1 VLNVKT
7 WRVTITRELSQEHD
21 MEIEADT
28 EDEACEKA
36 EEEIYTISDDDWE
49 ESDLQEDD
57 PKIKKVVELT
67 NDGEEPEEKD
77 EETAEG

>member
-1 VLNVKT
+1 MKT

-49 ESDLQEDD
+49 DSALQEDD
-57 PKIKKVVELT
+57 PKIKKVLELS
-67 NDGEEPEEKD
+67 DGGEEPEEK
-77 EETAEG
+77 EEESAEG

>member
-1 VLNVKT
+1 
-7 WRVTITRELSQEHD
+7 